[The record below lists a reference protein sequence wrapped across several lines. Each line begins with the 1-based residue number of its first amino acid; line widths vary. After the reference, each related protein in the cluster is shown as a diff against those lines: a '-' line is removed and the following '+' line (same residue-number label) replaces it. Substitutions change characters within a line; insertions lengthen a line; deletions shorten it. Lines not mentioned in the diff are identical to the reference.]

1 MATTPAIIMV
11 APNGAR
17 KTRTDHPALPVSIA
31 ETVEEAMH
39 CHAAGATV
47 LHAHVRGSEDEH
59 LLDAGLYQELMT
71 EMKRQAP
78 TMLVQITTEAVGRYT
93 PQQQVDCVEAIV
105 PEMASVSLREMTC
118 DFKELG
124 FAKNFFHWAVEAEV
138 HIQHIVYSAEELA
151 TYMTLRR
158 EGVIPAAQ
166 RCVLFVLGRY
176 AADFQSSPADL
187 GPFLNIDL
195 TGLDWFVCAFGA
207 QEQACVIAG
216 IDQGGHAR
224 VGFENNLHLPD
235 GNIASS
241 SAELVAEL
249 VKSIKAGGHSIAGAE
264 QARQLLGIRR
274 A

>member
-1 MATTPAIIMV
+1 MV

-17 KTRTDHPALPVSIA
+17 KTRLDHPALPVSIA
-31 ETVEEAMH
+31 QTVEEAVQ

-59 LLDAGLYQELMT
+59 LLDAGLYQELIA

-93 PQQQVDCVEAIV
+93 PQQQVDCVESVV

-118 DFKELG
+118 DFKDPG
-124 FAKNFFHWAVEAEV
+124 FAKNFFHWAAEAEV

-151 TYMTLRR
+151 TYMTLRQD
-158 EGVIPAAQ
+158 GIIPASQ

-176 AADFQSSPADL
+176 AVDFQSSPADL
-187 GPFLNIDL
+187 ELFLNNDL

-207 QEQACVIAG
+207 QEQSCVIAG

-224 VGFENNLHLPD
+224 IGFENNLHLPD
-235 GNIASS
+235 GSIASS

-249 VKSIKAGGHSIAGAE
+249 AKSIKAGGHSIAGAE
-264 QARQLLGIRR
+264 QTRQLLGIRR